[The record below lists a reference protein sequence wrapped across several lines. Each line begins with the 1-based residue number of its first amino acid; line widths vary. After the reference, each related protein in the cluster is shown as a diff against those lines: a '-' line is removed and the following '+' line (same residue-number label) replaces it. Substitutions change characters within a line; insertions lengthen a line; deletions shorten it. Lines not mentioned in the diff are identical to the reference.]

1 MALESYD
8 KTSPESILAFASRLT
23 GKSIAELADLPADV
37 MNKKN
42 KGDLGSLLEI
52 YYFKHR
58 PPTNSGPDFE
68 LAGVELKATGLVR
81 DTKRNLKAKERL
93 VLTMIN
99 YEEIVKETWESSSL
113 LKKCQLMLLM
123 FYLYEKN
130 VEVIDRKFVV
140 DPILYR
146 MAEWDLDT
154 IRRDWEF
161 IKQKIQEGKAH
172 ELSEGD
178 TVFLRAARKGAGGPD
193 EPLRKQP
200 NSPIGAKARA
210 FAFKSAYIDSVVSGR
225 KVSDGVLSITETVSF
240 EDAVKSRFS
249 NYSGKSVSEISERFG
264 MVKTSNTQKGF
275 HRQLAIKML
284 ADGGNSV
291 PELERAG
298 IELKTVRL
306 RVNGKARESMSF
318 PGFKFLEIVN
328 EEWEDSSFFEKLE
341 RKFLFVIFRTT
352 AEGHEMFERAFLWNM
367 PYSDLLEAK
376 RVWEDTKRRVSIDAT
391 NLPKTSESR
400 VAHVRPKGKDGND
413 KIPTPQGGMHLKQA
427 FWINSG
433 YVSSLIEI
441 ELQKSE

>member
-1 MALESYD
+1 MS
-8 KTSPESILAFASRLT
+8 
-23 GKSIAELADLPADV
+23 ADV

-68 LAGVELKATGLVR
+68 QAGVELKATGLVR
-81 DTKRNLKAKERL
+81 DKNRNFKAKERL

-99 YEEIVKETWESSSL
+99 YEDIVNETWETSSL
-113 LKKCQLMLLM
+113 LKKCRLMLFM
-123 FYLYEKN
+123 FYLYEKH

-146 MAEWDLDT
+146 MVEWDIDT

-200 NSPIGAKARA
+200 NSPLGAKARA
-210 FAFKSAYIDSVVSGR
+210 FAFKSTYIDSVVSGQ
-225 KVSDGVLSITETVSF
+225 KASDNVLEISASVSF
-240 EDAVKSRFS
+240 EDAVAQKFS
-249 NYSGKSVSEISERFG
+249 AYSGKSVLEISEKFG
-264 MVKTSNTQKGF
+264 MAKTSNSQKGF
-275 HRQLAIKML
+275 HRQLAVKML

-298 IELKTVRL
+298 IELKTI
-306 RVNGKARESMSF
+306 RVGENGKVRESMSF
-318 PGFKFLEIVN
+318 PGFKFLEIVK
-328 EEWEDSSFFEKLE
+328 ESWDESSFREKLE
-341 RKFLFVIFRTT
+341 RKFLFVIFRTS
-352 AEGHEMFERAFLWNM
+352 ACGEEKFERALLWNM
-367 PYSDLLEAK
+367 PYADLQEAQ
-376 RVWEDTKRRVSIDAT
+376 RVWEDTKRRVAVDAT
-391 NLPKTSESR
+391 DLPKISESH

-413 KIPTPQGGMHLKQA
+413 KIPTLQGGMHLKQA

-433 YVSSLIEI
+433 YVSSIIEF
-441 ELQKSE
+441 ELQKPD

>member
-1 MALESYD
+1 MALGTYD

-23 GKSIAELADLPADV
+23 GKSLAELVELPADV
-37 MNKKN
+37 MNHKN

-81 DTKRNLKAKERL
+81 DKKRNLKAKERL

-99 YEEIVKETWESSSL
+99 YEDIVKETWESSSL

-130 VEVIDRKFVV
+130 VEVIDRNFLV

-146 MAEWDLDT
+146 MVEWDMET

-210 FAFKSAYIDSVVSGR
+210 FAFKSTYIDSVVAGR
-225 KVSDGVLSITETVSF
+225 TASDDVLAITATVSF
-240 EDAVKSRFS
+240 EDAVKGKFS
-249 NYSGKSVSEISERFG
+249 TYSGKSVSEISEKFG
-264 MVKTSNTQKGF
+264 MAKTSNAQKGF
-275 HRQLAIKML
+275 HRQLALKML

-298 IELKTVRL
+298 IELKTIRL
-306 RVNGKARESMSF
+306 GKNGRAKESMSF

-328 EEWEDSSFFEKLE
+328 EHWEESSFLERLE
-341 RKFLFVIFRTT
+341 RKFLFVIFRTSSSG
-352 AEGHEMFERAFLWNM
+352 EEIFERALLWNM
-367 PYSDLLEAK
+367 PYSDLMEAQ
-376 RVWEDTKRRVSIDAT
+376 RVWEDTKRRVDIDAT
-391 NLPKTSESR
+391 DLPKTSESQ
-400 VAHVRPKGKDGND
+400 VAHVRPKGKDGSD
-413 KIPTPQGGMHLKQA
+413 KIPTPQGGMHLRQA
-427 FWINSG
+427 FWLNGSYINSVISG
-433 YVSSLIEI
+433 SPN
-441 ELQKSE
+441 

>member
-1 MALESYD
+1 
-8 KTSPESILAFASRLT
+8 LT
-23 GKSIAELADLPADV
+23 GKSLAEVAVLPSDV

-68 LAGVELKATGLVR
+68 QAGVELKATGLVR
-81 DTKRNLKAKERL
+81 DKNRNFKAKERL

-99 YEEIVKETWESSSL
+99 YEDIVNETWESSSL
-113 LKKCQLMLLM
+113 LKKCKLMLLM
-123 FYLYEKN
+123 FYLYEKHI
-130 VEVIDRKFVV
+130 EVIDRKFVV

-146 MAEWDLDT
+146 MVEWDIET

-210 FAFKSAYIDSVVSGR
+210 FAFKSTYVDWVVAGQKPIDN
-225 KVSDGVLSITETVSF
+225 VLEISAIVSF
-240 EDAVKSRFS
+240 EEAVARKFS
-249 NYSGKSVSEISERFG
+249 AYSGDSVLDISHKFG
-264 MVKTSNTQKGF
+264 MAKTSYTQKGF
-275 HRQLAIKML
+275 HRQLAVKML

-298 IELKTVRL
+298 IELKTIRL
-306 RVNGKARESMSF
+306 GANGKAKESMSF

-328 EEWEDSSFFEKLE
+328 EHWEESSFLEKLD
-341 RKFLFVIFRTT
+341 RKFLFVIFSTSSSG
-352 AEGHEMFERAFLWNM
+352 EEFFERALLWNM
-367 PYSDLLEAK
+367 PYADLLEAQ
-376 RVWEDTKRRVSIDAT
+376 RVWEDTRRRVSIDAT
-391 NLPKTSESR
+391 DLPKMSESH
-400 VAHVRPKGKDGND
+400 VAHVRPKGKDGSD
-413 KIPTPQGGMHLKQA
+413 KILTPQGRMHLRQA
-427 FWINSG
+427 FWLNSG
-433 YVSSLIEI
+433 YINSVIYSGSS
-441 ELQKSE
+441 

>member
-8 KTSPESILAFASRLT
+8 KTSPDSILAFASQLT
-23 GKSIAELADLPADV
+23 GKSLAEVADLPADV

-52 YYFKHR
+52 YYFQHR

-68 LAGVELKATGLVR
+68 QAGVELKATGLVR

-130 VEVIDRKFVV
+130 IEVIDRKFVV

-146 MAEWDLDT
+146 MVEWDIDT

-210 FAFKSAYIDSVVSGR
+210 FAFKSTYVDSVVSGQ
-225 KVSDGVLSITETVSF
+225 KAIDSVLEISASVSF
-240 EDAVKSRFS
+240 EEAVAQKFLA
-249 NYSGKSVSEISERFG
+249 YSGKSLLDISEKFG
-264 MVKTSNTQKGF
+264 MAKTSSAQKGF
-275 HRQLAIKML
+275 HRQLAVKML

-298 IELKTVRL
+298 IELKTIRL
-306 RVNGKARESMSF
+306 GENGKVRESMSF

-328 EEWEDSSFFEKLE
+328 EHWEESSFLEKLE
-341 RKFLFVIFRTT
+341 RKFLFVIFRISSSG
-352 AEGHEMFERAFLWNM
+352 EEVFDRALLWNM
-367 PYSDLLEAK
+367 PYADLLEAQ
-376 RVWEDTKRRVSIDAT
+376 RVWEDTRRRVSIDAT
-391 NLPKTSESR
+391 DLPKISESH

-427 FWINSG
+427 FWINGSYINSVING
-433 YVSSLIEI
+433 GNR
-441 ELQKSE
+441 

>member
-1 MALESYD
+1 VALETYD
-8 KTSPESILAFASRLT
+8 KTSPESILEFASRLT
-23 GKSIAELADLPADV
+23 GKSIAEMTELPADV

-42 KGDLGSLLEI
+42 KGDLGSLLEL

-68 LAGVELKATGLVR
+68 QAGVELKATGLVR
-81 DTKRNLKAKERL
+81 DKNRNLRAKERL

-99 YEEIVKETWESSSL
+99 YESIINENWDTSSL
-113 LKKCQLMLLM
+113 KKKCQLMLLM
-123 FYLYEKN
+123 FYLYDKQ

-146 MAEWDLDT
+146 MFEWDMET
-154 IRRDWEF
+154 IRRDWEA
-161 IKQKIQEGKAH
+161 IKIKVAQGKAH

-210 FAFKSAYIDSVVSGR
+210 FAFKSTYIDSILAGQNKS
-225 KVSDGVLSITETVSF
+225 SDVLEITAAISF
-240 EDAVKSRFS
+240 EDAVKNKFS
-249 NYSGKSVSEISERFG
+249 KYVGQPISDIASKFG
-264 MVKTSNTQKGF
+264 LSKTSSSQKGF
-275 HRQLAIKML
+275 HRQLALKML
-284 ADGGNSV
+284 ADGGSSV

-298 IELKTVRL
+298 IELKTIRL
-306 RVNGKARESMSF
+306 GVNGKARESMSF

-328 EEWEDSSFFEKLE
+328 EEWEDSSFLEKLE
-341 RKFLFVIFRTT
+341 RKFLFVVFRTT
-352 AEGHEMFERAFLWNM
+352 SEGQEIFERALLWNM
-367 PYSDLLEAK
+367 PHIDLLEAQ
-376 RVWEDTKRRVSIDAT
+376 RVWEETKRRVAIDAT
-391 NLPKTSESR
+391 DLPKTSESR

-427 FWINSG
+427 FWLNSSYINS
-433 YVSSLIEI
+433 VLNNNRT
-441 ELQKSE
+441 

>member
-1 MALESYD
+1 VALESYD
-8 KTSPESILAFASRLT
+8 KTSPDSILAFASQLT
-23 GKSIAELADLPADV
+23 GKSLAEVADLPADV

-52 YYFKHR
+52 YYFQHR

-68 LAGVELKATGLVR
+68 QAGVELKATGLVR

-130 VEVIDRKFVV
+130 IEVIDRKFVV

-146 MAEWDLDT
+146 MVEWDIDT

-210 FAFKSAYIDSVVSGR
+210 FAFKSTYVDSVVSGQ
-225 KVSDGVLSITETVSF
+225 KAIDSVLEISASVSF
-240 EDAVKSRFS
+240 EEAVAQKFLA
-249 NYSGKSVSEISERFG
+249 YSGKSLLDISEKFG
-264 MVKTSNTQKGF
+264 MAKTSSAQKGF
-275 HRQLAIKML
+275 HRQLAVKML

-298 IELKTVRL
+298 IELKTIRL
-306 RVNGKARESMSF
+306 GENGKVRESMSF

-328 EEWEDSSFFEKLE
+328 EHWEESSFLEKLE
-341 RKFLFVIFRTT
+341 RKFLFVIFRISSSG
-352 AEGHEMFERAFLWNM
+352 EEVFDRALLWNM
-367 PYSDLLEAK
+367 PYADLLEAQ
-376 RVWEDTKRRVSIDAT
+376 RVWEDTRRRVSIDAT
-391 NLPKTSESR
+391 DLPKISESH

-427 FWINSG
+427 FWINGSYINSVING
-433 YVSSLIEI
+433 GNR
-441 ELQKSE
+441 

>member
-1 MALESYD
+1 VALESYD
-8 KTSPESILAFASRLT
+8 KTSSESILAFASRLT
-23 GKSIAELADLPADV
+23 GKSLAELVDLPADV

-52 YYFKHR
+52 HYFKHR

-81 DTKRNLKAKERL
+81 DAKRNLKAKERL

-99 YEEIVKETWESSSL
+99 YEEIVNETWESSSL

-146 MAEWDLDT
+146 MVEWDIDT

-210 FAFKSAYIDSVVSGR
+210 FAFKSTYVDSVVSGQ
-225 KVSDGVLSITETVSF
+225 KASDNVLEISATLSF
-240 EDAVKSRFS
+240 EEAVARKFS
-249 NYSGKSVSEISERFG
+249 AYSGKSVMEISEKFG
-264 MVKTSNTQKGF
+264 MAKTSNTQKGF
-275 HRQLAIKML
+275 HRQLAVKML

-298 IELKTVRL
+298 IELKTI
-306 RVNGKARESMSF
+306 RVGENGKVRESMSF

-328 EEWEDSSFFEKLE
+328 ESWDESSFREKLE
-341 RKFLFVIFRTT
+341 RKFLFVIFRTST
-352 AEGHEMFERAFLWNM
+352 AGEEKFERALLWNM
-367 PYSDLLEAK
+367 PYADLLEAQ
-376 RVWEDTKRRVSIDAT
+376 RVWEDTKQRVAVDAT
-391 NLPKTSESR
+391 DLPKTSESH

-427 FWINSG
+427 FWINSA
-433 YVSSLIEI
+433 YVSGLIEL
-441 ELQKSE
+441 EL